1 MPTQDPTDV
10 LDSRL
15 AGLRLVVFDVDGVFT
30 DGRFTLD
37 ANGAE
42 SKTFNT
48 QDGYGVRRLREAGL
62 EVAVI
67 SGRDS
72 AAVDARMRELD
83 VTHVYQACRDKR
95 GTIAALAD
103 RLGVGPEQILAVG
116 DDIPDLALFEASGL
130 RVAVANAVSEVRAAA
145 DIVTSHPGGHGAVR
159 EIADRILSAR
169 AARAQ

>member
-1 MPTQDPTDV
+1 MATPSATEV
-10 LDSRL
+10 LDTRL
-15 AGLRLVVFDVDGVFT
+15 AALRLVVFDVDGVFT

-37 ANGAE
+37 ATGAE

-62 EVAVI
+62 EIAVI
-67 SGRDS
+67 SGRNS

-83 VTHVYQACRDKR
+83 VAHVHQGCRDKR
-95 GTIAALAD
+95 GTIARLAGQ
-103 RLGVGPEQILAVG
+103 LGVGREQILAVG
-116 DDIPDLALFEASGL
+116 DDIPDLALFEAAGV
-130 RVAVANAVSEVRAAA
+130 RVAVANAVSEIRAAA

-169 AARAQ
+169 AARA

>member
-1 MPTQDPTDV
+1 MPTPSATEV
-10 LDSRL
+10 LDTRL
-15 AGLRLVVFDVDGVFT
+15 AALRLVVFDVDGVFT

-37 ANGAE
+37 ADGAE

-48 QDGYGVRRLREAGL
+48 QDGYGIRRLREAGL

-67 SGRDS
+67 SGRNS

-83 VTHVYQACRDKR
+83 VAHVYQGCRDKH
-95 GTIAALAD
+95 GTITTLAGQ
-103 RLGVGPEQILAVG
+103 LGVGREQILAVG
-116 DDIPDLALFEASGL
+116 DDIPDLALFEAAGV
-130 RVAVANAVSEVRAAA
+130 RVAVANAVSEIRAAA

-169 AARAQ
+169 TARA